1 MYNFLRKGWYSMAES
16 RYTAND
22 IHILQGLEGVRK
34 RPAMYIGST
43 NSSGLHHL
51 VWEVVDN
58 AVDEALSG
66 FGKNI
71 TVTLHKDGSC
81 SVQDEGRGIPV
92 DINSET
98 GRPGVEIVF
107 TELHAG
113 GKFNS
118 QVYKSA
124 GGLHGV
130 GASVTNAL
138 SEWVDVTV
146 FQNGGIHHLRFEN
159 GGHLVTPLERIGD
172 TKKHGTLVRFKP
184 DAGIFSTVDF
194 KYDTIASHLQESA
207 FLMKGVRFI
216 INDERTGEKQEFFYQ
231 NGLVEYITNLNSEKN
246 PIIDVVNFSEIDPIT
261 NIETEIALQYCYED
275 YNETI
280 YSYVNNVKTGDGGT
294 HESGFRTGI
303 TRAVND
309 FAEAQGMLKGKKLE
323 GSDIR
328 EGLTAIISLK
338 VPEELL
344 EFEGQTKG
352 KLGTPAATSVV
363 SNLIYNKFTY
373 YLTENKE
380 QAIRIIKK
388 CVDSQQA
395 RIAARKAKD
404 EARSSKKAKQEVILS
419 DKLTPAQSKDY
430 LKNEL
435 FIVEGDSAG
444 GTAKKGRDRIHQAI
458 LPLRGKPLNTDSISL
473 DKLLHNEEIATII
486 NTIGAGF
493 GQSFDIEDIHY
504 GKIIIMTDA
513 DTDGA
518 HIQTLLLTFFYHYMR
533 QLITSGHIYIAV
545 PPLYRVAKEEGK
557 KVIQEYAWD
566 DEGLALA
573 KKKVGAN
580 GKVSRYKGLGEMDA
594 IQLKETTMDPKTRL
608 LIQVD
613 INDPFLVEKRV
624 KILMGNDASV
634 RRKWVEENVDFNS
647 VDTFMKE
654 GK

>member
-1 MYNFLRKGWYSMAES
+1 MAE
-16 RYTAND
+16 RQYTAND

-66 FGKNI
+66 YGKNI

-81 SVQDEGRGIPV
+81 SVLDEGRGIPV
-92 DINSET
+92 GINKET

-118 QVYKSA
+118 SVYKSA

-138 SEWVDVTV
+138 SDWVDVTV
-146 FQNGGIHHLRFEN
+146 FQDGGIYHLRFEN
-159 GGHLVTPLERIGD
+159 GGHLVTPLEKIGES
-172 TKKHGTLVRFKP
+172 KKHGTLVRFKP
-184 DAGIFSTVDF
+184 DGTIFSTTDF

-216 INDERTGEKQEFFYQ
+216 INDERSGDKQEFFYQ
-231 NGLVEYITNLNSEKN
+231 NGLVEYITNLNDEKN
-246 PIIDVVNFSEIDPIT
+246 PIIDVVSFSEVDPIT

-280 YSYVNNVKTGDGGT
+280 YSYVNNVKTSDGGT

-309 FAEAQGMLKGKKLE
+309 FGEMVGMLKGKKLE
-323 GSDIR
+323 GSDVR

-352 KLGTPAATSVV
+352 KLGTPVANSVV

-380 QAIRIIKK
+380 NAMRILKK

-395 RIAARKAKD
+395 RVAARKAKD
-404 EARSSKKAKQEVILS
+404 EARSSKKANKQEVILS

-486 NTIGAGF
+486 NTVGAGF
-493 GQSFDIEDIHY
+493 GQSFDIEDIRY

-533 QLITSGHIYIAV
+533 QLITTGHIYIAV
-545 PPLYRVAKEEGK
+545 PPLYRIYKEEGK
-557 KVIQEYAWD
+557 KLIQEYAWD
-566 DEGLALA
+566 DEGLAAA

-580 GKVSRYKGLGEMDA
+580 CKINRYKGLGEMDA
-594 IQLKETTMDPKTRL
+594 IQLKETTMDPKTRF

-634 RRKWVEENVDFNS
+634 RRKWVEENVNFNKI
-647 VDTFMKE
+647 DTFMKE
-654 GK
+654 VK

>member
-1 MYNFLRKGWYSMAES
+1 MAE
-16 RYTAND
+16 RNYTAND
-22 IHILQGLEGVRK
+22 IQILQGLEGVRK
-34 RPAMYIGST
+34 RPAMYIGSS
-43 NSSGLHHL
+43 NASGLHHL

-66 FGKNI
+66 YGKNI

-81 SVQDEGRGIPV
+81 SVLDEGRGIPTG
-92 DINSET
+92 INRET

-118 QVYKSA
+118 AVYKSA

-138 SEWVDVTV
+138 SEWCDVTV
-146 FQNGGIHHLRFEN
+146 YQNGEIHHLRFEK
-159 GGHLVTPLERIGD
+159 GGHLVTPLEVTGK
-172 TKKHGTLVRFKP
+172 TNKHGTLVRFKP
-184 DAGIFSTVDF
+184 DPLIFSTVDF
-194 KYDTIASHLQESA
+194 KYDTISSHLRESA

-216 INDERTGEKQEFFYQ
+216 IIDERINEKQEFFYQ
-231 NGLVEYITNLNSEKN
+231 NGLVEYINVLNEDKKE
-246 PIIDVVNFSEIDPIT
+246 IIPVVEFNEVDPT
-261 NIETEIALQYCYED
+261 TQIETEIALQYCYED

-309 FAEAQGMLKGKKLE
+309 FAEAQGLLKGKKLE

-338 VPEELL
+338 IPEELL

-352 KLGTPAATSVV
+352 KLGTPVAAPVV
-363 SNLIYNKFTY
+363 SSLIYNKFTY

-380 QAIRIIKK
+380 NAMRIIKK

-430 LKNEL
+430 MKNEL

-444 GTAKKGRDRIHQAI
+444 GTAKKGRDRLHQAI
-458 LPLRGKPLNTDSISL
+458 LPLRGKPLNTDSIAL
-473 DKLLHNEEIATII
+473 DKLVHNEEIATII

-493 GQSFDIEDIHY
+493 GQTFDVNDIRY

-533 QLITSGHIYIAV
+533 TLITTGHVYIAV
-545 PPLYRVAKEEGK
+545 PPLYRVAREENK
-557 KVIQEYAWD
+557 KLIQEYAWD
-566 DEGLALA
+566 DAGLEAA
-573 KKKVGAN
+573 KKKVGGGSQA
-580 GKVSRYKGLGEMDA
+580 KITRYKGLGEMDA

-624 KILMGNDASV
+624 NVLMGKDASL
-634 RRKWVEENVDFNS
+634 RRKWVEENVDFTN
-647 VDTFMKE
+647 VDTFLKE
-654 GK
+654 AK